1 MLTIWGRAD
10 SSNVQAV
17 MWAVAELGLPYERHD
32 VGHRF
37 GGTDTPEAALI
48 RLWLSVLD

>member
-1 MLTIWGRAD
+1 MLVNATQCGRG
-10 SSNVQAV
+10 S
-17 MWAVAELGLPYERHD
+17 VAAHYAAGAALWRAGVEN
-32 VGHRF
+32 